1 MKGSKSLKAA
11 FILLCLTLWISKC
24 NNAESTALD
33 GSKPS
38 LAGAITIDPSIFWN
52 LFNILPPYP
61 LIGYY
66 NEGETTFSVEE
77 NGEADITIG
86 IENPPTDGSTIQY
99 RFYPN
104 DNIYFGTDL
113 DPNTD
118 ASLGYLTISFA
129 PNPQNSNFDYKTTMN
144 INGAQDENCLS
155 TVYNLVA
162 VDVDSGIS
170 QTLKVK
176 VNDID
181 KCIFV
186 ATNNGAGY
194 AGNFAKK
201 AIDNSTFA
209 GPVEVADD
217 ICNSNVP
224 DGVNKDVAYKA
235 MLVVSYSPSG
245 NLRNTS
251 TADRVFNTYTKYYSQ
266 GGKKLAYSFISSTT
280 IGFANADQW
289 ANALGTSG
297 RIWTGF
303 SSIDWTAGS
312 PTTTQCG
319 GLAPSGAPY
328 SSWYSS
334 TATGTQGLLTAV
346 NGNSI
351 AEMTTTDPA
360 VVIPTLCSQKRNIVC
375 VGQ

>member
-1 MKGSKSLKAA
+1 MKGSKSLRTA

-38 LAGAITIDPSIFWN
+38 IAGAITIDPSIFWN
-52 LFNILPPYP
+52 LFNVLPPYP
-61 LIGYY
+61 LVGFY

-77 NGEADITIG
+77 NNESDITLG
-86 IENPPTDGSTIQY
+86 IKNPPTDGSTIQY
-99 RFYPN
+99 RFYTS
-104 DNIYFGTDL
+104 DNIYFVTDT
-113 DPNTD
+113 DPNTGE
-118 ASLGYLTISFA
+118 SLGYTTRSFGVD
-129 PNPQNSNFDYKTTMN
+129 PQNPNFDYKAGLN
-144 INGAQDENCLS
+144 INGAQDDNCLNN
-155 TVYNLVA
+155 YYDLVA
-162 VDVDSGIS
+162 VDVESGIS
-170 QTLKVK
+170 QTFKVK
-176 VNDID
+176 VTDLD

-194 AGNFAKK
+194 TGNFAKK
-201 AIDNSTFA
+201 GIDNSTFA
-209 GPVEVADD
+209 GPKEVADD

-224 DGVNKDVAYKA
+224 DGVNKDVGYKA
-235 MLVVSYSPSG
+235 MLAISYSPSG
-245 NLRNTS
+245 NYRNPS
-251 TADRVFNTYTKYYSQ
+251 TDWVFNSFSRYFSQ
-266 GGKKLAYSFISSTT
+266 GGKKLAYSFNSSTT

-303 SSIDWTAGS
+303 SSIDWATNI
-312 PTTTQCG
+312 PTSYQCA

-334 TATGTQGLLTAV
+334 TATGSQGVLSSV

-360 VVIPTLCSQKRNIVC
+360 QVIETACSQKRNIVC

>member
-1 MKGSKSLKAA
+1 MKGSKLGRTA

-38 LAGAITIDPSIFWN
+38 LAGAITIDPTIFWN
-52 LFNILPPYP
+52 LFVTLPPYP
-61 LIGYY
+61 LVGYY
-66 NEGETTFSVEE
+66 DEGETTFTVEE
-77 NGEADITIG
+77 NNESDILVG
-86 IENPPTDGSTIQY
+86 IENPPTDGSVIEY

-104 DNIYFGTDL
+104 DNIYFSTDL
-113 DPNTD
+113 DPNTGE
-118 ASLGYLTISFA
+118 SLGYSTISFA
-129 PNPQNSNFDYKTTMN
+129 PNPQNANFDYKTTVN
-144 INGAQDENCLS
+144 INGAEDANCLS
-155 TVYNLVA
+155 TTYDLVT
-162 VDVDSGIS
+162 VEVSSGIS

-176 VNDID
+176 IKDID

-194 AGNFAKK
+194 AGNFARK
-201 AIDNSTFA
+201 AIDNATFA

-224 DGVNKDVAYKA
+224 DGINKDVAYKA
-235 MLVVSYSPSG
+235 MLAVSYSPSN
-245 NLRNTS
+245 NLRNPS
-251 TADRVFNTYTKYYSQ
+251 TDWVFSSFLKYYSQ
-266 GGKKLAYSFISSTT
+266 SGKKLAYSFTSGTT
-280 IGFANADQW
+280 IGFANAQQW
-289 ANALGTSG
+289 TNALGTSG

-303 SSIDWTAGS
+303 SSIDWTTDT
-312 PTTTQCG
+312 PTVTQCAS
-319 GLAPSGAPY
+319 LLVTGAPY
-328 SSWYSS
+328 SSWYSA

-351 AEMTTTDPA
+351 AEMTNTDPA
-360 VVIPTLCSQKRNIVC
+360 VVIPTLCSQRRNIVC